1 MKRENVKTLGQ
12 YNVPAAAA
20 APAAAAVPNRSTIY
34 KALLARL
41 GLSDLTWAITVELA
55 MDKGSSIETVNLSRP
70 VKLGDDL
77 SSSHQL
83 ICQLLL
89 DANGTLSLGELCKQY
104 NSEGGYNS
112 ELSSFQ
118 TAVANAISK
127 FEKLRHTLN
136 WLSKL
141 ASAKTVS
148 QTHVFFNPLPKLV
161 GSKRGKKKVDKLSNK
176 NASEI
181 SDILQ
186 NLLDNI

>member
-1 MKRENVKTLGQ
+1 MKRDIKKLGQ
-12 YNVPAAAA
+12 YDVPAAAAA

-34 KALLARL
+34 KAMLAKL
-41 GLSDLTWAITVELA
+41 GLSDLSWAITLELA
-55 MDKGSSIETVNLSRP
+55 MDKGSSIETINLSRP
-70 VKLGDDL
+70 AKLGDDL
-77 SSSHQL
+77 SSSHKL

-89 DANGTLSLGELCKQY
+89 DSNSTLTLGELCKQY
-104 NSEGGYNS
+104 NAEGYNS

-118 TAVANAISK
+118 TAMANAVAK

-136 WLSKL
+136 WLSRL

-148 QTHVFFNPLPKLV
+148 QTYVYFNPLPKLV
-161 GSKRGKKKVDKLSNK
+161 GGKRGKKKIDKLSNK